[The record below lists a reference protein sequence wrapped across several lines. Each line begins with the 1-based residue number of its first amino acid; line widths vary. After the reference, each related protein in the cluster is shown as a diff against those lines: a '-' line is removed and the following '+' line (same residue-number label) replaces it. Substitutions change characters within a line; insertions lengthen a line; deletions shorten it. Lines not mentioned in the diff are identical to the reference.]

1 MAKTMPINL
10 TSLKVRDAGPGD
22 LAALT
27 ALSQKTFT
35 DKFGQLYN
43 PEDLAAFLEESHGMD
58 AYRGYL
64 TGPENLVR
72 VAEYGDGKLGA
83 YLLCSPLSLPAE
95 GALPGAVEM
104 KRLYVDTPLQ
114 GEGLGSR
121 FVDEALAWAR
131 KRNAPEMYL
140 SVFSENFGA
149 QRLYARYGWEK
160 VGEFIF
166 PVGRH
171 EDLEFLLR
179 LKL

>member
-1 MAKTMPINL
+1 MAKTMPSDASAL
-10 TSLKVRDAGPGD
+10 TVRQAIPGD
-22 LAALT
+22 LHALV

-35 DKFGQLYN
+35 DKFGHLYH
-43 PEDLAAFLEESHGMD
+43 PEDLATFLEESHGEA

-64 TGPENLVR
+64 ASPENFVR
-72 VAEYGDGKLGA
+72 VAEYGGGKLGA

-95 GALPGAVEM
+95 EALPGAVEM

-114 GEGLGSR
+114 GKGLGSR
-121 FVDEALAWAR
+121 FVDEALAWAHQQR
-131 KRNAPEMYL
+131 APEMYL
-140 SVFSENFGA
+140 SVYSENFGA

-179 LKL
+179 KTL